1 MKPASPSSFSLRLGG
16 MEPYNVST
24 SQAEREALADLL
36 QQSGPDA
43 PTLCEGW
50 TARDLAVHLVIREY
64 RPDAAAGMFFKG
76 LANRL
81 DTVSHDYES
90 KPFAELVEM
99 YRNGPPTWNPMRL
112 ADKYANLAENFVH
125 HEDLRRGGGEYA
137 PRDLPQSARDDLW
150 KAVGKMAKFFLRSSS
165 IHVVLERTDAA
176 TPTVVRAGADSTDEV
191 RVSGEAGEL
200 LLWLYGRDGAV
211 DVVLTP
217 TDEGTTARIKRHV
230 F

>member
-1 MKPASPSSFSLRLGG
+1 

-112 ADKYANLAENFVH
+112 ADKYANLAENFIH
-125 HEDLRRGGGEYA
+125 HEDLRRGGGDNS
-137 PRDLPQSARDDLW
+137 PRELANSARESLW
-150 KAVGKMAKFFLRSSS
+150 KAVSKMAKFCLRSSR
-165 IHVVLERTDAA
+165 IHVVIERTDGAEEA
-176 TPTVVRAGADSTDEV
+176 VVRAGADTPDEV
-191 RVSGEAGEL
+191 RVSGDAGEL
-200 LLWLYGRDGAV
+200 LLWLYGRDSAANV
-211 DVVLTP
+211 TVTP
-217 TDEGTTARIKRHV
+217 GDEATVARIKRHI

>member
-1 MKPASPSSFSLRLGG
+1 
-16 MEPYNVST
+16 MEHNMNT
-24 SQAEREALADLL
+24 SQAEREALANLL
-36 QQSGPDA
+36 QQSSPDA
-43 PTLCEGW
+43 PTLCAGW
-50 TARDLAVHLVIREY
+50 TARDLVVHLVIREY

-81 DTVSHDYES
+81 DSVSHDYES
-90 KPFAELVEM
+90 KPYAELVEM
-99 YRNGPPTWNPMRL
+99 YRNGPPTWNPLRL

-150 KAVGKMAKFFLRSSS
+150 KAVGKMAKFFLRSST

-217 TDEGTTARIKRHV
+217 ADEGTTARIKRHV